1 MISNLKSYL
10 NSGVAVTTDE
20 MTLRALE
27 DPGVGIELIKTNLE
41 MKNSQ
46 IEELHRAINTN
57 RTVGNFAGE
66 FSVLL
71 VSLLQHFS
79 QDSLAFL

>member
-20 MTLRALE
+20 MSHRALE
-27 DPGVGIELIKTNLE
+27 DPGVGVELIETNLE

-46 IEELHRAINTN
+46 IEEPQSNKY
-57 RTVGNFAGE
+57 
-66 FSVLL
+66 
-71 VSLLQHFS
+71 
-79 QDSLAFL
+79 